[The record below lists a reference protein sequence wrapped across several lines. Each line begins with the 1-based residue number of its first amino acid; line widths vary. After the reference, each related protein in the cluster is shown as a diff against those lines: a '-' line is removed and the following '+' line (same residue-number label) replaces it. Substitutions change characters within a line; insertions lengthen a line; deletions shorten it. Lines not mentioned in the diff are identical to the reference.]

1 MRIASGIVL
10 SLGIILILGFLMTR
24 LTKLLKLP
32 SVIAYLVVGII
43 IGPCVI
49 NLIPG
54 EFISRSSFISNVA
67 LTFVAFT
74 AGEFFKFDV
83 IKKSIGKA
91 ILITV
96 IESIVTFA
104 LVFVLCFFAF
114 RLEAPFSLV
123 LASLASATAPTSTIM
138 TIKQTGSKGHYVTTL
153 LEVLALDGVIAL
165 FLYTISISIFVG
177 VSSGGTLGFAD
188 IAWPLLKMFICL
200 VIGVIFGF
208 ILKFLI
214 SAKRT
219 TDNRLIVVVAVL
231 LLFCGVCSLFGQ
243 SPLLGSIAIGTI
255 YTNMCKSK
263 DEEKVFAQV
272 NYFMPPIML
281 VFFVRSGMSLDF
293 SIFTQTS
300 YIVIVLAFLVVRFA
314 GKYGGAFLGGVVT
327 AQPKETRTFLGF
339 GLIPQASLDEFA
351 TRLEGSTDFNAD
363 LNKLI
368 RETIV
373 KHKRI
378 IFNGDGYSKSWEVEA
393 ERRGLLNLKTTA
405 DALPCFVKEENRR
418 LFEKYGVFT
427 EAEIFSR
434 YNILLESYA
443 TTVDI
448 EALTV
453 IDMVKRNVI
462 PAAEAYQK
470 ELCDLINEK
479 GAILGAESTETDK
492 KILEKVSDLTTALV
506 GLLGDLE
513 KKVAYSKGLTG
524 LPQATY
530 CKEDVLPA

>member
-1 MRIASGIVL
+1 MNGNSLIEKLLDALSITGEGMRIASGIVL

-43 IGPCVI
+43 IGPSVI

-54 EFISRSSFISNVA
+54 EVISRSSFISNVA

-74 AGEFFKFDV
+74 AGEYFKFDV

-91 ILITV
+91 IVITL

-104 LVFVLCFFAF
+104 LVFVLCFFVF

-165 FLYTISISIFVG
+165 VLYTISISIFVG
-177 VSSGGTLGFAD
+177 ASSGGTLGFAD

-327 AQPKETRTFLGF
+327 AQPKETRSFLGF
-339 GLIPQASLDEFA
+339 GLIPQASVAIALA
-351 TRLEGSTDFNAD
+351 TMAAMTLESYGHMEYAKA
-363 LNKLI
+363 LLA
-368 RETIV
+368 IV
-373 KHKRI
+373 LASSI
-378 IFNGDGYSKSWEVEA
+378 IFELIGPILAKLGLYLSHSYGHDKIDEVAPESEIKNEIESDSGSKEIDVLAAQIKHISNEIPPLDPEEA
-393 ERRGLLNLKTTA
+393 NEAAFNEAAEEYEEGNYARNRRGLK
-405 DALPCFVKEENRR
+405 NR
-418 LFEKYGVFT
+418 K
-427 EAEIFSR
+427 
-434 YNILLESYA
+434 
-443 TTVDI
+443 
-448 EALTV
+448 
-453 IDMVKRNVI
+453 
-462 PAAEAYQK
+462 
-470 ELCDLINEK
+470 
-479 GAILGAESTETDK
+479 
-492 KILEKVSDLTTALV
+492 
-506 GLLGDLE
+506 
-513 KKVAYSKGLTG
+513 
-524 LPQATY
+524 
-530 CKEDVLPA
+530 